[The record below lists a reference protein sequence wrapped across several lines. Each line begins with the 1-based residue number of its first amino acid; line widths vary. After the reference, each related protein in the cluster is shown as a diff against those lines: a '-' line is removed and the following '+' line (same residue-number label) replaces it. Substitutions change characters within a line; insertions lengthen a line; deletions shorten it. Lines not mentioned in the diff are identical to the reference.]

1 MFELSNIFFPYRICQ
16 KKYTTKNQ
24 NLGRYKKLL
33 IAVSA
38 TGTTLEDQVDQR
50 FGRCKYF
57 LIVNS
62 ETLTFESMPN
72 QGALASG
79 GAGIKAAQTLAE
91 KGVKAVI
98 SGNIGPN
105 AFDTLSAANIDSY
118 VGASGEIK
126 SFIQKFNRGELKKTE
141 NSNVQNHFGSK

>member
-1 MFELSNIFFPYRICQ
+1 M
-16 KKYTTKNQ
+16 
-24 NLGRYKKLL
+24 L

-57 LIVNS
+57 ILVDS
-62 ETLTFESMPN
+62 DTLTFEVISN
-72 QGALASG
+72 QGVFASS

-98 SGNIGPN
+98 SGNVGPN
-105 AFDTLSAANIDSY
+105 AFDTLTAADIEIFI
-118 VGASGEIK
+118 GATGEIK
-126 SFIQKFNRGELKKTE
+126 NIIHKFNRGELKKTE
-141 NSNVQNHFGSK
+141 SSNVKKHFGSNKF

>member
-1 MFELSNIFFPYRICQ
+1 M
-16 KKYTTKNQ
+16 
-24 NLGRYKKLL
+24 L

-62 ETLTFESMPN
+62 ETLTFESIPN

-126 SFIQKFNRGELKKTE
+126 SLIQKFNRGELKKTE

>member
-1 MFELSNIFFPYRICQ
+1 MS
-16 KKYTTKNQ
+16 KKCKTKLH
-24 NLGRYKKLL
+24 NLGRYEKLL

-38 TGTTLEDQVDQR
+38 NGTTLEDQVDQR

-57 LIVNS
+57 LLVNS
-62 ETLTFESMPN
+62 ETLTFESIPN
-72 QGALASG
+72 QGAMVSG

-91 KGVKAVI
+91 KSVKAVI

-118 VGASGEIK
+118 VGASGNIK
-126 SFIQKFNRGELKKTE
+126 SYIQKFNRGELKKTE
-141 NSNVQNHFGSK
+141 NPNVKNHFGSK

>member
-1 MFELSNIFFPYRICQ
+1 MKIAISSN
-16 KKYTTKNQ
+16 
-24 NLGRYKKLL
+24 
-33 IAVSA
+33 
-38 TGTTLEDQVDQR
+38 GTTLEDQVDQR

-57 LIVNS
+57 IIIESN
-62 ETLTFESMPN
+62 TMNFEAISN
-72 QGALASG
+72 QGAFASG

-105 AFDTLSAANIDSY
+105 AFNTLSAANIDTY

-126 SFIQKFNRGELKKTE
+126 NIIQRFNRGELEKTE
-141 NSNVQNHFGSK
+141 SPNVKNHFGLQ

>member
-1 MFELSNIFFPYRICQ
+1 M
-16 KKYTTKNQ
+16 
-24 NLGRYKKLL
+24 L

-50 FGRCKYF
+50 FGRCKNF

-126 SFIQKFNRGELKKTE
+126 NFIQKFNRGELKKTE

>member
-1 MFELSNIFFPYRICQ
+1 MII
-16 KKYTTKNQ
+16 
-24 NLGRYKKLL
+24 G
-33 IAVSA
+33 ISA

-57 LIVNS
+57 IIIDP
-62 ETLTFESMPN
+62 ETMNFEAISN
-72 QGALASG
+72 QGVAASG

-105 AFDTLSAANIDSY
+105 AFNTLSAANIDTY
-118 VGASGEIK
+118 VGASGTIK
-126 SFIQKFNRGELKKTE
+126 NIIQKFKRGELEKTE
-141 NSNVQNHFGSK
+141 SPNVKNHFGSQQV

>member
-1 MFELSNIFFPYRICQ
+1 M
-16 KKYTTKNQ
+16 
-24 NLGRYKKLL
+24 L

-57 LIVNS
+57 IIVDS
-62 ETLTFESMPN
+62 DTLTFESIPN
-72 QGALASG
+72 QGAMASG
-79 GAGIKAAQTLAE
+79 GAGIKAAQTMAA
-91 KGVKAVI
+91 KGVQAVI

-105 AFDTLSAANIDSY
+105 AFDTLSAANIDTY

-126 SFIQKFNRGELKKTE
+126 SYIQKFNRGELKKTE
-141 NSNVQNHFGSK
+141 SSNVANHFGSKLL

>member
-1 MFELSNIFFPYRICQ
+1 
-16 KKYTTKNQ
+16 
-24 NLGRYKKLL
+24 LL

-38 TGTTLEDQVDQR
+38 NGTTLEDQVDQR

-57 LIVNS
+57 IIVDS
-62 ETLTFESMPN
+62 DTLTFESIPN
-72 QGALASG
+72 QGAMASG
-79 GAGIKAAQTLAE
+79 GAGIKAAQTVAA

-105 AFDTLSAANIDSY
+105 AFDTLSAANIDTY

-126 SFIQKFNRGELKKTE
+126 SYIQKFNRGELKKTE
-141 NSNVQNHFGSK
+141 SSNVGNHFGSKLL

>member
-1 MFELSNIFFPYRICQ
+1 M
-16 KKYTTKNQ
+16 
-24 NLGRYKKLL
+24 L

-57 LIVNS
+57 IVVDS
-62 ETLTFESMPN
+62 DTMTFEAISN
-72 QGALASG
+72 QGIFASG

-118 VGASGEIK
+118 VGASGNIK
-126 SFIQKFNRGELKKTE
+126 SYIQKFNRGELKKTE
-141 NSNVQNHFGSK
+141 NSNVKKHFGSHQI